1 MANRAREIVEKRG
14 GPQSVKEDAEELQE
28 IAKGQGTMS
37 DKLKRAAQAI
47 KDPAARR
54 GASAQTG
61 PATAGVS
68 EPPNQATAQ
77 PITEQVPSS
86 LT

>member
-1 MANRAREIVEKRG
+1 
-14 GPQSVKEDAEELQE
+14 
-28 IAKGQGTMS
+28 MS